1 MAEASIRESESRERI
16 PDLAVQSERVR
27 DRSLAQHRGSTKSTA
42 TVSEGFESERIK
54 EKNRFE
60 IMYFSKVQNGIIW
73 TFTSFFNNKL
83 NPVPTEIC
91 ISGNLPKLSGMTEMA
106 RNCPKS
112 YLRWNV
118 GILVPVCIP
127 V

>member
-27 DRSLAQHRGSTKSTA
+27 DRSLAQHRGSTKSMA

-73 TFTSFFNNKL
+73 TFTSFSFL
-83 NPVPTEIC
+83 FLI
-91 ISGNLPKLSGMTEMA
+91 IS
-106 RNCPKS
+106 
-112 YLRWNV
+112 
-118 GILVPVCIP
+118 
-127 V
+127 